1 MAFINIEGTGVLYDV
16 SDVNSGSGNYD
27 SFLRLQSHGDEEGF
41 NTDDP
46 HEADNKE
53 GVFTHSVQFSSMQ
66 IVTEGGID
74 YYEFRLDL
82 NEGNAT
88 GDPPITL
95 EDLRFFYSAAPADG
109 SDFDNDFADLN
120 EVFDLSSALSLT
132 DVHTGSGSD
141 DYIFRVPTSLFP
153 DKTGYFTLY
162 SEFSGA
168 DGGFEEWRV
177 LADEI
182 GNDGLPAIHLEKTA
196 NPTSFGEGDPT
207 DVTFTYVLTSQSSNT
222 DPLRLTSF
230 IDDNATPGN
239 TSDDIDLLT
248 GASGTNLGIY
258 YVSGDTNGDGLLQN
272 TETWNFQVTINDL
285 NFNAGT
291 TRTNVAQVFAEDD
304 EGNSVDD
311 ADDAIVTVS
320 DVPPAITLV
329 KDASSVSILEGQPTN
344 ITYTYTLTSQSATT
358 DPLTITELVD
368 DNATPLDLTDDIDLL
383 EGVDGTHPLGIHYV
397 SGDADNDQLLDSTE
411 TWVFNYMVNG
421 VTLNAGET
429 RTNVAAVTAEDDEG
443 NEVGDDDDA
452 TVTGEDVLPA
462 INIEKVASLTQIQ
475 AGATTP
481 VTFTYTLTNTS
492 PSPFDPLTLVTLV
505 DDNGTPGDTSDDV
518 DLLAGTHFVGGDTDG
533 DTLLDTDE
541 TWTFSYTTDV
551 TLAAGETRTNI
562 VSVTGHDDEDN
573 PVSDSD
579 DAAITAFNLGRTPGF
594 WSNNGSKLW
603 DGDSGTFPKA
613 GGLGILGPNSD
624 LMYKIHDTDGD
635 GDVDSVGGVNGLL
648 MIGDWDKDG
657 VADATENVLIIS
669 RDDALSFLDAS
680 QKLQQDGRYMLAR
693 DVVASWLNYLG
704 GSFVGDSDDPSSA
717 MHYIDEGVAWLIE
730 ATTDENHLLT
740 KSDLSAGTKV
750 ATNSA
755 AWNTGYDFNG
765 TPGVQHD
772 LPAFDEHDLGD
783 DVNLDIIGGGTIH
796 AGLDH
801 YNNFG
806 FI

>member
-518 DLLAGTHFVGGDTDG
+518 DLLAGTHYGGGDTDG

-541 TWTFSYTTDV
+541 TWTFY
-551 TLAAGETRTNI
+551 
-562 VSVTGHDDEDN
+562 
-573 PVSDSD
+573 
-579 DAAITAFNLGRTPGF
+579 
-594 WSNNGSKLW
+594 
-603 DGDSGTFPKA
+603 
-613 GGLGILGPNSD
+613 
-624 LMYKIHDTDGD
+624 
-635 GDVDSVGGVNGLL
+635 
-648 MIGDWDKDG
+648 
-657 VADATENVLIIS
+657 
-669 RDDALSFLDAS
+669 
-680 QKLQQDGRYMLAR
+680 
-693 DVVASWLNYLG
+693 
-704 GSFVGDSDDPSSA
+704 
-717 MHYIDEGVAWLIE
+717 
-730 ATTDENHLLT
+730 
-740 KSDLSAGTKV
+740 
-750 ATNSA
+750 
-755 AWNTGYDFNG
+755 
-765 TPGVQHD
+765 
-772 LPAFDEHDLGD
+772 
-783 DVNLDIIGGGTIH
+783 
-796 AGLDH
+796 
-801 YNNFG
+801 
-806 FI
+806 